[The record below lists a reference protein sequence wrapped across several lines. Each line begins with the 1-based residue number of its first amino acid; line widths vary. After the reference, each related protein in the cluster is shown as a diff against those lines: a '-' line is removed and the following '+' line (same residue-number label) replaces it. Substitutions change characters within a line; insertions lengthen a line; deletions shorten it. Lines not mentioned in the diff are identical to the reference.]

1 MLFLSEGRRTE
12 PSPPLN
18 LPNAQA
24 GGETGLTLIVFK
36 RDKKQDLKCA
46 VRVLGDGE
54 GKKEES
60 EFKKISY
67 RDPTVTVTERP
78 EVNGRAGLQG
88 TDTQASTCPNILL
101 WTERVKSQKKAHT
114 LLFSRRNHI
123 IWVYRNGEVVSEV
136 DFSKGSHLNRGRVG
150 SCDTPGGST
159 AGVG

>member
-67 RDPTVTVTERP
+67 RDPTVTVTNMPDIRHHPCREIGKTKFF
-78 EVNGRAGLQG
+78 ELAL
-88 TDTQASTCPNILL
+88 IM
-101 WTERVKSQKKAHT
+101 
-114 LLFSRRNHI
+114 
-123 IWVYRNGEVVSEV
+123 
-136 DFSKGSHLNRGRVG
+136 
-150 SCDTPGGST
+150 
-159 AGVG
+159 

>member
-54 GKKEES
+54 GKKEEW
-60 EFKKISY
+60 
-67 RDPTVTVTERP
+67 
-78 EVNGRAGLQG
+78 GRAANRLTLTVMHSALKRGPWECDNGGYLC
-88 TDTQASTCPNILL
+88 SHCYLL
-101 WTERVKSQKKAHT
+101 LNTSRNYVV
-114 LLFSRRNHI
+114 LLMTSHFSALSLC
-123 IWVYRNGEVVSEV
+123 VL
-136 DFSKGSHLNRGRVG
+136 SKIPEFRSL
-150 SCDTPGGST
+150 S
-159 AGVG
+159 